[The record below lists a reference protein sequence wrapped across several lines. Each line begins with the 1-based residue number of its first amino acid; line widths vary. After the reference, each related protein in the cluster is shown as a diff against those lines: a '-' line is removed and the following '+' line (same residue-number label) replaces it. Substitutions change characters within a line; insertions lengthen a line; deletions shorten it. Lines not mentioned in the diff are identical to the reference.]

1 MTNSQAQK
9 RRRAIALI
17 FASSVIAMSC
27 SSGSEGTSSTTTPPP
42 VRYGG
47 EITVGIFDSIP
58 GFCVG
63 NNPANSALMATR
75 TIYETLFEKSE
86 TGQMVGLLA
95 QDATSSADLKTWTI
109 TLRKGITFHDGTRF
123 DAAAVVTNFNAIT
136 GRIALGAYAVNG
148 PQGLAAK
155 AYTIGTGTAFT
166 ANIDSFQALSDYV
179 VEFTLGRPQ
188 YDFRSTLYASG
199 RFFMRSPRQLQDATT
214 CGQSPIGTGPF
225 KISSWDPNEMT
236 VLSLIHI

>member
-1 MTNSQAQK
+1 
-9 RRRAIALI
+9 
-17 FASSVIAMSC
+17 MSC
-27 SSGSEGTSSTTTPPP
+27 SSGNDTASSTTSTPPA
-42 VRYGG
+42 RYGG
-47 EITVGIFDSIP
+47 EISVGIFDSLP

-95 QDATSSADLKTWTI
+95 QDATSSSDLKTWTI
-109 TLRKGITFHDGTRF
+109 TLRKGISFHDGTRF

-136 GRIALGAYAVNG
+136 GRVALGAYAASG
-148 PQGLAAK
+148 PQGLAAT

-166 ANIDSFQALSDYV
+166 ANINSFQALSDYL
-179 VEFTLGRPQ
+179 VEFTLDRPQ

-199 RFFMRSPRQLQDATT
+199 RFFMRSPRQLQDAKT
-214 CGQSPIGTGPF
+214 
-225 KISSWDPNEMT
+225 
-236 VLSLIHI
+236 